1 MRFSLTFAIVSM
13 LFFSCNMHGQEDE
26 IRQAVAEQMHIYP
39 KSTLRDL
46 YKNFFQD
53 RFGPGHIVSDTASA
67 GAYLREELVTAQRFD
82 GLPYEPT
89 GYNGNFY
96 RVNLSLVKDGI
107 IPYAVYFDAFV
118 RSVSSIRPMSVE
130 EWKKEWAL
138 ISSVIS
144 GMDLHLDGYRWDSLE
159 IDNLLEQGKYVMH
172 HSRTFTDAYDPHYR
186 IIGKQIFEEEL
197 LPLIEAYNK
206 KKNDNNLRK

>member
-1 MRFSLTFAIVSM
+1 MKSLLLAVCMIGLCCTCDSQKDNIRKAIE
-13 LFFSCNMHGQEDE
+13 N
-26 IRQAVAEQMHIYP
+26 QMQIYP
-39 KSTLRDL
+39 ESTLRDL

-53 RFGPGHIVSDTASA
+53 RFGPGHIVSDTTSA
-67 GAYLREELVTAQRFD
+67 GAYLREELAAAQRFD

-118 RSVSSIRPMSVE
+118 RSVNSIRPMPVE
-130 EWKKEWAL
+130 GWKKEWAL

-144 GMDLHLDGYRWDSLE
+144 DMDLHLNGYKRDSLE
-159 IDNLLEQGKYVMH
+159 IDSLLGQGKNVMH
-172 HSRTFTDAYDPHYR
+172 HSRSFTDTYDPHYR

-197 LPLIEAYNK
+197 LPLIEEYN